1 MTDDAKPNLT
11 PANENPWYLLATLYG
26 EQEEVRDSKWLLLVP
41 IGEANRK
48 AWNRWMATAFQSEEL
63 ETLLPLAHIK
73 GDLKPFTSE
82 ETDEFR
88 AAFAKRAGRQ
98 DIEPPNPSKEFMDFS
113 RCQFDRP
120 VFFRGFIFPR
130 LAHFIESKFS
140 GPVYFDTALFFSYV
154 RFDMVHFGDFV
165 SFHMTDFRSGASFEK
180 AHFARVAF
188 FENSK
193 FDAAAFFEGAQFCGN
208 ASFVKTTFLQ
218 KTSFDHAEFLKSAQF
233 TEAIFS
239 TDTVFENTS
248 FGSDADF
255 QSAGFLSAT
264 YFGDSIFAG
273 RAKFNGTDFK
283 LYMSFI
289 RSKFQKSVPDFRDAK
304 LPEATELHGA
314 KWPSPPKNHE
324 DAQQQIYAYE
334 RLKAEMERLK
344 KHEDE
349 QFFFARELR
358 ARRALLWLRIGDKKR
373 RFGERVNDGVA
384 WFMNSAYDSLGSY
397 GLSVVRPIFWLVSL
411 FSVGFVILASTNS
424 LDDGPMEPSDAAAL
438 SVTNLISLL
447 PYKPDKLITDHLTPA
462 AKIIGNIQSV
472 LGLILL
478 FLLGLALRN
487 RFRMK

>member
-1 MTDDAKPNLT
+1 MFDH
-11 PANENPWYLLATLYG
+11 
-26 EQEEVRDSKWLLLVP
+26 VRFGAYASFS
-41 IGEANRK
+41 R
-48 AWNRWMATAFQSEEL
+48 TAFSQ
-63 ETLLPLAHIK
+63 
-73 GDLKPFTSE
+73 G
-82 ETDEFR
+82 
-88 AAFAKRAGRQ
+88 AG
-98 DIEPPNPSKEFMDFS
+98 
-113 RCQFDRP
+113 FDN
-120 VFFRGFIFPR
+120 
-130 LAHFIESKFS
+130 
-140 GPVYFDTALFFSYV
+140 
-154 RFDMVHFGDFV
+154 
-165 SFHMTDFRSGASFEK
+165 
-180 AHFARVAF
+180 AHFARDAF
-188 FENSK
+188 FGNSK
-193 FDAAAFFEGAQFCGN
+193 FDGDAFFQGVQFCGN
-208 ASFVKTTFLQ
+208 ASFVKTAFLN
-218 KTSFDHAEFLKSAQF
+218 KASFDHADYLKGAQF
-233 TEAIFS
+233 NEAIFS
-239 TDTVFENTS
+239 SETVFENTS

-255 QSAGFLSAT
+255 QNAEFLSAT
-264 YFGDSIFAG
+264 KFGGANFKG
-273 RAKFNGTDFK
+273 RVKFNGTAFK
-283 LYMSFI
+283 LDTSFI
-289 RSKFQKSVPDFRDAK
+289 RSKFQQSVPDFRDAK
-304 LPEATELHGA
+304 LREATELHGA

-349 QFFFARELR
+349 QFFFAKELR
-358 ARRALLWLRIGDKKR
+358 ARRALLWFRMRDKKR